1 MPISPIPPIP
11 QLPPAPPAAAPA
23 TAPPSGG
30 GSFASLLSGQIDN
43 LSATQAQASVA
54 AQQLATGQAS
64 DLNAA
69 VNAVERARLA
79 MELAVQ
85 VRGKLI
91 DAENDIFHTQ
101 V

>member
-1 MPISPIPPIP
+1 MPIPPIALT
-11 QLPPAPPAAAPA
+11 QVPPAAPAAPA
-23 TAPPSGG
+23 ASPPAAGG
-30 GSFASLLSGQIDN
+30 GQFSSLLSGQIDQ
-43 LSATQAQASVA
+43 LTATQDQAAVA

-69 VNAVERARLA
+69 VSAVERARLE

-91 DAENDIFHTQ
+91 DAENDLFHTQ

>member
-11 QLPPAPPAAAPA
+11 PIPPAAPAAPTA
-23 TAPPSGG
+23 APPSGG
-30 GSFASLLSGQIDN
+30 GSFSSLLGGEIQSLTD
-43 LSATQAQASVA
+43 TQNQAAVA
-54 AQQLATGQAS
+54 SQQLATGQAS

-69 VNAVERARLA
+69 VSAVERARLS